1 MFYARALFDAAHQ
14 FTLPSLRP
22 VKPGKL
28 LGYRERWKSISDWN
42 CMKSID
48 TSEIKQ
54 LLGELREEH
63 RDLDQAINR
72 MALDPWQDQLRL
84 RRLKKRKLKLKDWIA
99 RLESK
104 LIPDLDA

>member
-1 MFYARALFDAAHQ
+1 
-14 FTLPSLRP
+14 
-22 VKPGKL
+22 
-28 LGYRERWKSISDWN
+28 
-42 CMKSID
+42 MKSAD

-54 LLGELREEH
+54 LLSELVEEH

-84 RRLKKRKLKLKDWIA
+84 RRMKKRKLKLKDWIA

>member
-1 MFYARALFDAAHQ
+1 
-14 FTLPSLRP
+14 
-22 VKPGKL
+22 
-28 LGYRERWKSISDWN
+28 
-42 CMKSID
+42 MKSID

-72 MALDPWQDQLRL
+72 MVLDQWQDQLRL